1 MNWRAG
7 TTRWAVMLA
16 TAFVLLSHHAWS
28 QVVQLPS
35 TRIFSYSGSVAVP
48 DRGATYLG
56 GNSSAALG
64 PGGSAL
70 STRSLH
76 AHATIIDLDAM
87 DRQILGTD
95 DALAEPRRM
104 ASGLRPADVH
114 RQQALAMAMRQS
126 EPLEG
131 AAPDRLGVGQGDS
144 TTPDRTKT
152 MNQVI
157 DRAKSLVRAARYSAA
172 GDDPESAI
180 TTYRLAIDLLDRA
193 AAVAPRLGGRRHT
206 VDQLDPLRSHARFLA
221 NAARRE
227 FFGQFPSERLA
238 GATKASGFQQGWL
251 AKP

>member
-1 MNWRAG
+1 MLVLALCLFGKDAG
-7 TTRWAVMLA
+7 A
-16 TAFVLLSHHAWS
+16 

-70 STRSLH
+70 STRSLR

-104 ASGLRPADVH
+104 AAGPHPADVH
-114 RQQALAMAMRQS
+114 RQQALAMAMRRDEHIAS
-126 EPLEG
+126 ADPL
-131 AAPDRLGVGQGDS
+131 AVGRGDS
-144 TTPDRTKT
+144 ATADRTMT
-152 MNQVI
+152 MNQAI
-157 DRAKSLVRAARYSAA
+157 DQAKSLVRAARHSAA
-172 GDDPESAI
+172 GDDSESAI

-193 AAVAPRLGGRRHT
+193 ATVAPRLGGRRHT

-227 FFGQFPSERLA
+227 FFGRFPSERLA
-238 GATKASGFQQGWL
+238 GATKPGGFQQGWL